1 MSFLAFTGHFA
12 SEFVVLLM
20 KHFLPILCLFFF
32 LSWLNYVP
40 HITAQKAEDS
50 HLFVFRGSALRCLA
64 GWRIFLQKMQS
75 DRIFFSLQGA
85 FYPVSFLSLLSAP
98 QQSAVFT
105 RFLCCPSAVTPTWQ
119 GCSALL
125 VFASRTC
132 VSTLVWHL
140 HPRGDLEFLC
150 CFSTFSRKC
159 ISLDPLKKKQGKDLL
174 ILIFLSWKKK
184 KMQDSHWKV
193 HMYI

>member
-50 HLFVFRGSALRCLA
+50 HPFVFRGSALTCLA

-85 FYPVSFLSLLSAP
+85 FYRVSFLSLLSAP

-132 VSTLVWHL
+132 VVHWFGICILVEIL
-140 HPRGDLEFLC
+140 SFYAVSQPSRGNVL
-150 CFSTFSRKC
+150 
-159 ISLDPLKKKQGKDLL
+159 SLDPLKKKQGKDLL

-184 KMQDSHWKV
+184 MQDSHWKV